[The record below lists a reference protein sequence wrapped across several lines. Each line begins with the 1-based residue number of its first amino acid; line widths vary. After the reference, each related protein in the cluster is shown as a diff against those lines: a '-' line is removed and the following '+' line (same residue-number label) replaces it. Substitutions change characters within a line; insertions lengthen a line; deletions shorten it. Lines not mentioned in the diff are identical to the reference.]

1 MHKVMHV
8 ECTPWRTEELC
19 PHKQLGVTGK
29 AGKDTLNL
37 QKKKKKD
44 PETLRQSTSFAFLL
58 GEFNDFQ
65 QFTSHSCA
73 QFPYG

>member
-37 QKKKKKD
+37 QKKKKD
-44 PETLRQSTSFAFLL
+44 PETL
-58 GEFNDFQ
+58 
-65 QFTSHSCA
+65 SHTKTVHLFCILA
-73 QFPYG
+73 

>member
-1 MHKVMHV
+1 MHKVM

-37 QKKKKKD
+37 QKKKRILKHYHT
-44 PETLRQSTSFAFLL
+44 PRQFISFAFLL
-58 GEFNDFQ
+58 REFNDFQ